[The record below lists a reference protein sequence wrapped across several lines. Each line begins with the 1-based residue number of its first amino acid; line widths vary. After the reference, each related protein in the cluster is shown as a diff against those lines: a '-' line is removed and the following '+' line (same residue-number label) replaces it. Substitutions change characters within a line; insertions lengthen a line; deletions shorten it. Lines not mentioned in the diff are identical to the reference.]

1 MTTVQ
6 FLYLLVTER
15 DLQPTDWCSFME
27 KDYLGISSTV
37 LVSLLF
43 GLAFVLVNSW
53 FNQPTVEEVVPQS
66 TYLMV
71 MIALFFIDTVAFI
84 FMQLYFIYDR
94 VQFSNCILSLAF
106 LSCLIY
112 FVKTVIIIQQFI
124 EGHLISSVVQN
135 DIAIYYLFRQM
146 SLCMLILLA
155 LVNKVSENNKKRC
168 FFSKKM
174 TLCISLFFILGGA
187 AVAHMLSSHYDD
199 YSLHIAELTNEN
211 GQVVWK
217 TSYVTIM
224 IFMWLILLLVNLYFN
239 GLRCDIWNG
248 VSVIAF
254 CAVLYNISLLFMSR
268 YSVSTWYI
276 SRTIEVVS
284 KLTVMVIF
292 MCHIFSALR
301 VTKNIAHRDPLTNIF
316 NRNYF
321 FNELKAQ
328 SASAQKTSYCVM
340 IMDIDHF
347 KKVNDTWGH
356 PVGDQVIKTVVSI
369 IGKSIRP
376 NDLLARVGGEE
387 FGVLL
392 TETDTES
399 AKVLAER
406 IRANV
411 ERLTGDNPEYAI
423 PQKVTISIGA
433 VVTQGSALNPNE
445 IYRMADNALYEAK
458 ETGRN
463 KIVVKE
469 AEILINCKDDD

>member
-53 FNQPTVEEVVPQS
+53 FNQPTVEEVVPRS

-168 FFSKKM
+168 FFFQKNDIVYKPV
-174 TLCISLFFILGGA
+174 FYFWGGG
-187 AVAHMLSSHYDD
+187 SCSH
-199 YSLHIAELTNEN
+199 
-211 GQVVWK
+211 
-217 TSYVTIM
+217 
-224 IFMWLILLLVNLYFN
+224 
-239 GLRCDIWNG
+239 
-248 VSVIAF
+248 
-254 CAVLYNISLLFMSR
+254 
-268 YSVSTWYI
+268 
-276 SRTIEVVS
+276 
-284 KLTVMVIF
+284 
-292 MCHIFSALR
+292 
-301 VTKNIAHRDPLTNIF
+301 
-316 NRNYF
+316 
-321 FNELKAQ
+321 
-328 SASAQKTSYCVM
+328 
-340 IMDIDHF
+340 
-347 KKVNDTWGH
+347 
-356 PVGDQVIKTVVSI
+356 
-369 IGKSIRP
+369 
-376 NDLLARVGGEE
+376 
-387 FGVLL
+387 
-392 TETDTES
+392 
-399 AKVLAER
+399 AK
-406 IRANV
+406 
-411 ERLTGDNPEYAI
+411 
-423 PQKVTISIGA
+423 
-433 VVTQGSALNPNE
+433 
-445 IYRMADNALYEAK
+445 
-458 ETGRN
+458 
-463 KIVVKE
+463 
-469 AEILINCKDDD
+469 

>member
-53 FNQPTVEEVVPQS
+53 FNQPTVEEVVPRS

-112 FVKTVIIIQQFI
+112 FVKTAIIIQQFI

-174 TLCISLFFILGGA
+174 TLCISLFFIFGGR
-187 AVAHMLSSHYDD
+187 
-199 YSLHIAELTNEN
+199 
-211 GQVVWK
+211 Q
-217 TSYVTIM
+217 
-224 IFMWLILLLVNLYFN
+224 
-239 GLRCDIWNG
+239 
-248 VSVIAF
+248 
-254 CAVLYNISLLFMSR
+254 
-268 YSVSTWYI
+268 
-276 SRTIEVVS
+276 
-284 KLTVMVIF
+284 
-292 MCHIFSALR
+292 
-301 VTKNIAHRDPLTNIF
+301 
-316 NRNYF
+316 
-321 FNELKAQ
+321 
-328 SASAQKTSYCVM
+328 
-340 IMDIDHF
+340 
-347 KKVNDTWGH
+347 
-356 PVGDQVIKTVVSI
+356 
-369 IGKSIRP
+369 
-376 NDLLARVGGEE
+376 
-387 FGVLL
+387 LL
-392 TETDTES
+392 T
-399 AKVLAER
+399 
-406 IRANV
+406 
-411 ERLTGDNPEYAI
+411 
-423 PQKVTISIGA
+423 
-433 VVTQGSALNPNE
+433 
-445 IYRMADNALYEAK
+445 
-458 ETGRN
+458 
-463 KIVVKE
+463 
-469 AEILINCKDDD
+469 C

>member
-1 MTTVQ
+1 
-6 FLYLLVTER
+6 
-15 DLQPTDWCSFME
+15 ME
-27 KDYLGISSTV
+27 KDYLRISSTV

-43 GLAFVLVNSW
+43 GLALVLVNSW
-53 FNQPTVEEVVPQS
+53 FNQPGVEEVVPRS

-94 VQFSNCILSLAF
+94 RQFSNCILSLAF

-112 FVKTVIIIQQFI
+112 FVKTVIIIQQII
-124 EGHLISSVVQN
+124 EGRLTSSVVQN

-146 SLCMLILLA
+146 SLCILIFLA
-155 LVNKVSENNKKRC
+155 LVNKVSENTKQRNL
-168 FFSKKM
+168 FSKKM
-174 TLCISLFFILGGA
+174 TLCISLFFVFCFLFFVFCFLFFVFCFLFFVFGGPI
-187 AVAHMLSSHYDD
+187 VAHILSSHYES
-199 YSLHIAELTNEN
+199 YNLHIAELTNEN

-217 TSYVTIM
+217 ASYVTIM
-224 IFMWLILLLVNLYFN
+224 IFMWLTLLSVNLYFN
-239 GLRCDIWNG
+239 GLRYDIWNG
-248 VSVIAF
+248 VTVIAF

-321 FNELKAQ
+321 FNELTVQ
-328 SASAQKTSYCVM
+328 SASAKKTPYCVM

-356 PVGDQVIKTVVSI
+356 PVGDQVIKTVVNI

-376 NDLLARVGGEE
+376 DDLLARVGGEE

-392 TETDTES
+392 TDIDTER
-399 AKVLAER
+399 AKALAER
-406 IRANV
+406 IRENV

-433 VVTQGSALNPNE
+433 VVTQENALNPNE
-445 IYRMADNALYEAK
+445 IYRLADNALYEAK

-463 KIVVKE
+463 KVVVRDVVNFCE
-469 AEILINCKDDD
+469 SP

>member
-1 MTTVQ
+1 
-6 FLYLLVTER
+6 
-15 DLQPTDWCSFME
+15 
-27 KDYLGISSTV
+27 
-37 LVSLLF
+37 
-43 GLAFVLVNSW
+43 
-53 FNQPTVEEVVPQS
+53 S

-94 VQFSNCILSLAF
+94 RQFSNCILSLAF

-112 FVKTVIIIQQFI
+112 FVKTVIIIQQII
-124 EGHLISSVVQN
+124 EGRLTSSVVQN

-146 SLCMLILLA
+146 SLCILIFLA
-155 LVNKVSENNKKRC
+155 LVNKVSENTKQRNL
-168 FFSKKM
+168 FSKKM
-174 TLCISLFFILGGA
+174 TLCISLFFVFGGPI
-187 AVAHMLSSHYDD
+187 VAHILSSHYES
-199 YSLHIAELTNEN
+199 YNLHIAELTNEN

-217 TSYVTIM
+217 ASYVTIM
-224 IFMWLILLLVNLYFN
+224 IFMWLTLLSVNLYFN
-239 GLRCDIWNG
+239 GLRYDIWNG
-248 VSVIAF
+248 VTVIAF

-321 FNELKAQ
+321 FNELTVQ
-328 SASAQKTSYCVM
+328 SASAKKTPYCVM

-356 PVGDQVIKTVVSI
+356 PVGDQVIKTVVNI

-376 NDLLARVGGEE
+376 DDLLARVGGEE

-392 TETDTES
+392 TDIDTER
-399 AKVLAER
+399 AKALAER
-406 IRANV
+406 IRENV

-433 VVTQGSALNPNE
+433 VVTQENTLNPNE
-445 IYRMADNALYEAK
+445 IYRLADNALYEAK

-463 KIVVKE
+463 KVVVRDVVNFCE
-469 AEILINCKDDD
+469 SP

>member
-1 MTTVQ
+1 
-6 FLYLLVTER
+6 
-15 DLQPTDWCSFME
+15 ME

-43 GLAFVLVNSW
+43 GLALVLVNSW
-53 FNQPTVEEVVPQS
+53 FNQPTVEEVVPRS

-94 VQFSNCILSLAF
+94 RQFSNCILSLAF

-112 FVKTVIIIQQFI
+112 FIKTVIIIQQII
-124 EGHLISSVVQN
+124 EGRLTSSVVQN

-146 SLCMLILLA
+146 SLC
-155 LVNKVSENNKKRC
+155 
-168 FFSKKM
+168 
-174 TLCISLFFILGGA
+174 ISLFFVVGGPI
-187 AVAHMLSSHYDD
+187 VAHILSSHYES
-199 YSLHIAELTNEN
+199 YNLHIAELTNEN
-211 GQVVWK
+211 DQVVWK
-217 TSYVTIM
+217 ISYVTIM
-224 IFMWLILLLVNLYFN
+224 IFMWLTLLSVNLYFN

-248 VSVIAF
+248 VTVIAF
-254 CAVLYNISLLFMSR
+254 CAVLYNVSLLFMSR
-268 YSVSTWYI
+268 YSVSIWYI

-301 VTKNIAHRDPLTNIF
+301 VTKDIAHRDSLTNIF

-321 FNELKAQ
+321 FNELTVQ
-328 SASAQKTSYCVM
+328 SASAKKTPYCVM

-376 NDLLARVGGEE
+376 DDLFARVGGEE

-392 TETDTES
+392 TDIDTER
-399 AKVLAER
+399 AKALAER
-406 IRANV
+406 IRENV

-433 VVTQGSALNPNE
+433 VVTQKNELNPKE
-445 IYRMADNALYEAK
+445 IYQLADNALYEAK

-463 KIVVKE
+463 KVVVKE
-469 AEILINCKDDD
+469 AEILINRKDDE

>member
-1 MTTVQ
+1 
-6 FLYLLVTER
+6 
-15 DLQPTDWCSFME
+15 ME
-27 KDYLGISSTV
+27 KDYLRISSTV

-43 GLAFVLVNSW
+43 GLALVLVNSW
-53 FNQPTVEEVVPQS
+53 FNQPGVEEVVPRS

-94 VQFSNCILSLAF
+94 RQFSNCILSLAF

-112 FVKTVIIIQQFI
+112 FVKTVIIIQQII
-124 EGHLISSVVQN
+124 EGRLTSSVVQN

-146 SLCMLILLA
+146 SLCILIFLA
-155 LVNKVSENNKKRC
+155 LVNKVSENTKQRNL
-168 FFSKKM
+168 FSKKM
-174 TLCISLFFILGGA
+174 TLCISLFFVFCFLFFVFCFLFFVFEGPI
-187 AVAHMLSSHYDD
+187 VAHILSSHYES
-199 YSLHIAELTNEN
+199 YNLHIAELTNEN

-217 TSYVTIM
+217 ASYVTIM
-224 IFMWLILLLVNLYFN
+224 IFMWLTLLSVNLYFN
-239 GLRCDIWNG
+239 GLRYDIWNG
-248 VSVIAF
+248 VTVIAF

-321 FNELKAQ
+321 FNELTVQ
-328 SASAQKTSYCVM
+328 SASAKKTPYCVM

-356 PVGDQVIKTVVSI
+356 PVGDQVIKTVVNI

-376 NDLLARVGGEE
+376 DDLLARVGGEE

-392 TETDTES
+392 TDIDTER
-399 AKVLAER
+399 AKALAER
-406 IRANV
+406 IRENV

-433 VVTQGSALNPNE
+433 VVTQENALNPNE
-445 IYRMADNALYEAK
+445 IYRLADNALYEAK

-463 KIVVKE
+463 KVVVRDVVNFCE
-469 AEILINCKDDD
+469 SP

>member
-1 MTTVQ
+1 
-6 FLYLLVTER
+6 
-15 DLQPTDWCSFME
+15 ME
-27 KDYLGISSTV
+27 KDYLRISSTV

-43 GLAFVLVNSW
+43 GLALVLVNSW
-53 FNQPTVEEVVPQS
+53 FNQPGVEEVVPRS

-94 VQFSNCILSLAF
+94 RQFSNCILSLAF

-112 FVKTVIIIQQFI
+112 FVKTVIIIQQII
-124 EGHLISSVVQN
+124 EGRLTSSVVQN

-146 SLCMLILLA
+146 SLCILIFLA
-155 LVNKVSENNKKRC
+155 LVNKVSENTKQRNL
-168 FFSKKM
+168 FSKKM
-174 TLCISLFFILGGA
+174 TLCISLFFVFCFLFFVFCFLFFVFGGPI
-187 AVAHMLSSHYDD
+187 VAHILSSHYES
-199 YSLHIAELTNEN
+199 YNLHIAELTNEN

-217 TSYVTIM
+217 ASYVTIM
-224 IFMWLILLLVNLYFN
+224 IFMWLTLLSVNLYFN
-239 GLRCDIWNG
+239 GLRYDIWNG
-248 VSVIAF
+248 VTVIAF

-321 FNELKAQ
+321 FNELTVQ
-328 SASAQKTSYCVM
+328 SASAKKTPYCVM

-356 PVGDQVIKTVVSI
+356 PVGDQVIKTVVNI

-376 NDLLARVGGEE
+376 DDLLARVGGEE

-392 TETDTES
+392 TDIDTER
-399 AKVLAER
+399 AKALAER
-406 IRANV
+406 IRENV

-433 VVTQGSALNPNE
+433 VVTQENALNPNE
-445 IYRMADNALYEAK
+445 IYRLADNALYEAK

-463 KIVVKE
+463 KVVVRDVVNFCE
-469 AEILINCKDDD
+469 SP